1 MHIVSKSKSANLAR
15 LTPDFTY
22 HIFNRTNHK
31 ELLFRENYD
40 RVHFLHLFKHFV
52 AAYVDSYAYCLL
64 PNHFHFL
71 VRLKSED
78 SILATATAVA
88 PFLRTV
94 PQEKLVAAKE
104 EERDY
109 HAVVERQFKRMF
121 TAYAMYFNRKYKRK
135 GNLFYRPFKR
145 VSVKNEVHLQW
156 LVYYI
161 HHNPAKHGVSA
172 DFLNYPWSSYQL
184 LVSKRITIL
193 DREKVWAIF
202 GSKQLFVDFHLGLC
216 NASDE
221 FNLEE

>member
-1 MHIVSKSKSANLAR
+1 MHLISKSKPANLAR

-78 SILATATAVA
+78 SILETATAVT
-88 PFLRTV
+88 PYLRTV
-94 PQEKLVAAKE
+94 PQGKLVSAKE

-172 DFLNYPWSSYQL
+172 DFLNYQWSSYQEL
-184 LVSKRITIL
+184 ISKKNTIL
-193 DREKVWAIF
+193 DREQVWAIF
-202 GSKQLFVDFHLGLC
+202 GSKELFLNFHQGEISPSSDF
-216 NASDE
+216 E
-221 FNLEE
+221 LEE

>member
-1 MHIVSKSKSANLAR
+1 MHVISKFKSANLAR

-40 RVHFLHLFKHFV
+40 RVHFLHLFRHFV

-94 PQEKLVAAKE
+94 PQEKLVSAKE

-161 HHNPAKHGVSA
+161 HHNPAKHGVNA
-172 DFLNYPWSSYQL
+172 DFLSYQWSSYQL
-184 LVSKRITIL
+184 LISKRITIL

-202 GSKQLFVDFHLGLC
+202 GSKQLFIDFHLGLC